1 MSLFRQNKDKKYGKL
16 LKFKSDVIRTK
27 LFCFVYMNLAKTITI
42 TSWEGNVM
50 PCNQVKTLANG
61 LWVECIT
68 HKKTGHIYSDVLKEM
83 LFLIFRQSNPDITTF
98 MSKMSFGT
106 SYSKLEQ
113 YYMQR

>member
-27 LFCFVYMNLAKTITI
+27 LFCFVYMNLAKTITM

-50 PCNQVKTLANG
+50 PCNQVKTLANS

-68 HKKTGHIYSDVLKEM
+68 HKKKQD
-83 LFLIFRQSNPDITTF
+83 IFIQ
-98 MSKMSFGT
+98 MC
-106 SYSKLEQ
+106 
-113 YYMQR
+113 